1 MTLIDSFPINFV
13 SVGGLLQIFQKQAQG
28 QRQGKLIAVPAQCV
42 LCTLTW
48 IIA

>member
-1 MTLIDSFPINFV
+1 MTLIDSFHNHFV
-13 SVGGLLQIFQKQAQG
+13 SVGGLLQIFQKQALAEAG
-28 QRQGKLIAVPAQCV
+28 EIAVPAQCV